1 MGVLDR
7 IKLAAGALV
16 GGITASWGASSG
28 YRTKTG
34 SVFNGSKM
42 SGNKL
47 YKSAFD
53 LDSGA
58 LRDACRAAY
67 WDSSQA
73 RAIISRFVDSV
84 IGAGVYLEYQ
94 PEWDI
99 IGATVPEDQRDQFT
113 RMVEKRF
120 HLWARSK
127 EADAAGGMSLYELQA
142 FQFLN
147 WLRDG
152 ETVHIM
158 RYVSDPRRM
167 NPLTIQTI
175 DPHQVQTP
183 YDKIS
188 LSIIKSIGARIEDG
202 IEVDANGREVAIH
215 VQDPDDFT
223 FTRVP
228 VFGSQSGRR
237 FVLHPKVNDTINA
250 VRGTSI
256 LGPVI
261 HELKKI
267 ADYSVAELEA
277 AVINAVLAVW
287 IKPSDKANASA
298 ALTGVRA
305 RGNTNTAP
313 TVDRTE
319 RQAEFDRGGL
329 IVQSLKAGEEIVS
342 FDSKRPNVNFEAFV
356 KAVTKHISASV
367 GMPIEVLEMSFNAN
381 YSASRASLLLFWTA
395 VERWRAVAASQFLDE
410 VFYGWFSEEV
420 KKGNISA
427 PGFGGASA
435 YVNAAWLN
443 CSWMGQGK
451 PSIDPLKEANA
462 VEKRLEMGHTT
473 GEREAIQYN
482 NSDFTE
488 NVRRRGS
495 ELDLMRD
502 NGMITEMVA
511 PDMTPPAEDYDDDTA

>member
-1 MGVLDR
+1 MGMVER
-7 IKLAAGALV
+7 ISLAVSALAGK
-16 GGITASWGASSG
+16 ITASWGSGSG

-42 SGNKL
+42 SGKRL

-53 LDSGA
+53 LDSEA

-84 IGAGVYLEYQ
+84 IGSGVYLEYQ
-94 PEWDI
+94 PDWDI
-99 IGATVPEDQRDQFT
+99 IGATIPEADRKTFIRT
-113 RMVEKRF
+113 IEKKF

-158 RYVSDPRRM
+158 RYVSDPKRM
-167 NPLTIQTI
+167 SPVTIQTI
-175 DPHQVQTP
+175 DPHQVRNP
-183 YDKIS
+183 YDKNI
-188 LSIIKSIGARIEDG
+188 LSVVKSVGARIEDG

-228 VFGSQSGRR
+228 VFGAQSGRR

-267 ADYSVAELEA
+267 ADYSAAELEA

-287 IKPSDKANASA
+287 IKPSEKANASA

-305 RGNTNTAP
+305 RGGNNTAP
-313 TVDRTE
+313 TVDNADRSVD
-319 RQAEFDRGGL
+319 FDRGGL
-329 IVQSLKAGEEIVS
+329 IVQSLKAGEEVVS

-381 YSASRASLLLFWTA
+381 YSASRASLLLFWTS

-410 VFYGWFSEEV
+410 VFYAWFAEEV
-420 KKGNISA
+420 KTGHTQA
-427 PGFGGASA
+427 PGFGGSSA

-443 CSWMGQGK
+443 CAWMGQGK
-451 PSIDPLKEANA
+451 PSIDPLKEAKA
-462 VEKRLEMGHTT
+462 VEARLAMGHTT

-482 NSDFTE
+482 NSDFSDNVARLKVEREAMLRAGLIQDQQNPENTE
-488 NVRRRGS
+488 P
-495 ELDLMRD
+495 D
-502 NGMITEMVA
+502 N
-511 PDMTPPAEDYDDDTA
+511 DDNA